1 MFDGEN
7 KMQTENSNNNENI
20 FPVKEVLSTGYLKKL
35 ITNAKNYCKTHTR
48 KILLSGV
55 AIIAAFSIFCFIAD
69 TAWTEFQLKN
79 QVSDLAAKQSED
91 EKIKEDLLSKT
102 RELENQ
108 LSILQE
114 EKKNIAESEHKTQQE
129 LDEIK
134 AQQEQKEKELYEE
147 LQRLEDYIN
156 NNYTPKLS
164 STTVSRGGTLKA
176 SAPSTDPLLNQL
188 ETFYHKVVEY
198 KGANE
203 STEELRIAIDTA
215 KVQYIGYINQLP
227 DYRPVKGG
235 RISSGFGY
243 RRDPFTGK
251 TAFHS
256 GIDIAAP
263 KGTAIYA
270 ARAGKV
276 IFAGY
281 HSGGY
286 GYLVEI
292 QHNNG
297 LKTLYAHCSKLHVKV
312 GDFVGKGDHIAA
324 IGSTG
329 RSTGP
334 HVHFEIQLNGKA
346 VDPRKYVKF

>member
-1 MFDGEN
+1 M
-7 KMQTENSNNNENI
+7 
-20 FPVKEVLSTGYLKKL
+20 
-35 ITNAKNYCKTHTR
+35 
-48 KILLSGV
+48 
-55 AIIAAFSIFCFIAD
+55 
-69 TAWTEFQLKN
+69 
-79 QVSDLAAKQSED
+79 
-91 EKIKEDLLSKT
+91 
-102 RELENQ
+102 
-108 LSILQE
+108 
-114 EKKNIAESEHKTQQE
+114 
-129 LDEIK
+129 
-134 AQQEQKEKELYEE
+134 
-147 LQRLEDYIN
+147 EDYIN

-270 ARAGKV
+270 AGAGKV

-297 LKTLYAHCSKLHVKV
+297 LKTLYAHCSKLYVKV